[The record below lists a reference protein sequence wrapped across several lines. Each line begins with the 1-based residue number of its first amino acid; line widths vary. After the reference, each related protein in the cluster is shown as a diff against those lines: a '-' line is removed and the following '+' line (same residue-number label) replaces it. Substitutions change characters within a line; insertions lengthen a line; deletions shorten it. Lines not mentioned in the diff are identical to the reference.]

1 MKLKLVM
8 SNAETG
14 EVLHEE
20 TNLDFAMMA
29 YGRKIEE
36 GVGMAC
42 RTEAH
47 DVTTLAYAS
56 FLCGVENSVKKA
68 VCENKMEEA
77 YTLTTTGTEHEA
89 GELEKAKL
97 TTLRLAKKSCVLKP
111 ARCLP
116 LRTKRQDEQA

>member
-36 GVGMAC
+36 GVDMAC
-42 RTEAH
+42 WTEAH

-77 YTLTTTGTEHEA
+77 YTLMKIKTLMDSLKRARKKDTNKAEGA
-89 GELEKAKL
+89 SEKEG
-97 TTLRLAKKSCVLKP
+97 
-111 ARCLP
+111 
-116 LRTKRQDEQA
+116 EQA

>member
-1 MKLKLVM
+1 MKLKLTM

-14 EVLHEE
+14 EVLCEE

-29 YGRKIEE
+29 YGRKIED
-36 GVGMAC
+36 GVYMAC
-42 RTEAH
+42 LTEAH

-77 YTLTTTGTEHEA
+77 YTLMKIKTLMDSLERARKKDTNKAEGTS
-89 GELEKAKL
+89 EKEG
-97 TTLRLAKKSCVLKP
+97 
-111 ARCLP
+111 
-116 LRTKRQDEQA
+116 EQA

>member
-29 YGRKIEE
+29 YGRKIEK
-36 GVGMAC
+36 GVDMAC

-77 YTLTTTGTEHEA
+77 YTLMKIKMLMDNLERARKKDTNKAEGTS
-89 GELEKAKL
+89 EKEG
-97 TTLRLAKKSCVLKP
+97 
-111 ARCLP
+111 
-116 LRTKRQDEQA
+116 EQA